1 MEPKGVYRQIAIV
14 TNNSFDLL
22 DAVILTSEDDAA
34 VGAACPICG
43 KTEIAGMDI
52 SERART
58 LGEWAGGEHAWSVKG
73 CVCAACRSFWM
84 LLDNGAGR
92 RMVIYE
98 RKKVKM
104 AGG

>member
-1 MEPKGVYRQIAIV
+1 MEPKGVFRQITV
-14 TNNSFDLL
+14 FTNRSIELL
-22 DAVILTSEDDAA
+22 DAVIVTSDDDET
-34 VGAACPICG
+34 VGKACPICG
-43 KTEIAGMDI
+43 KAEIAGMDI
-52 SERART
+52 SDRART
-58 LGEWAGGEHAWSVKG
+58 IGEWAGGEHAWSVKG